1 MSCGTYTNNK
11 DLADRFRQINRI
23 NQKLIKAIKPLR
35 SKKVNTDKNK

>member
-1 MSCGTYTNNK
+1 MKVIFITDK

-35 SKKVNTDKNK
+35 SKKGNTDKIK